1 MPKWHVGGVL
11 AAAAAVACCLCCL
24 LSGSDS
30 AQSEV
35 GGGEQQVTYR
45 LTVTEPD
52 LAHCAGTREQAAAT
66 EGPSRLRRDD
76 SGGIGVMPRYAE
88 TAKAMSL
95 FCLFVLQ
102 VWAADCNLEVLIST
116 GKSLS
121 LWSRGQSIETASR
134 CDGELI
140 GLMAMKGWRR

>member
-1 MPKWHVGGVL
+1 MKNK
-11 AAAAAVACCLCCL
+11 AVID
-24 LSGSDS
+24 GRDQTIRIDS

-76 SGGIGVMPRYAE
+76 SGGIGVMPSAYFDWKEPQPLVTR
-88 TAKAMSL
+88 AKYRNGIKMR
-95 FCLFVLQ
+95 
-102 VWAADCNLEVLIST
+102 WRADRAYGDE
-116 GKSLS
+116 
-121 LWSRGQSIETASR
+121 RMEEMRMEAGQ
-134 CDGELI
+134 
-140 GLMAMKGWRR
+140 K